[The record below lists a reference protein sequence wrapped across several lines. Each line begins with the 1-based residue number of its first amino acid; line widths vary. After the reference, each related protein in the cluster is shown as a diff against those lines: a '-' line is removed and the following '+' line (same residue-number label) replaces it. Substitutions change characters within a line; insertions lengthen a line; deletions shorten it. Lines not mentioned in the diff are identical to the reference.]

1 MTTISTSEFVGA
13 CKTYLAQAWNQIV
26 ESQSTDGPTVEPLS
40 EHPDLAA
47 NIRACLTS
55 KIKTYHYVL
64 PTQLLAKAVDHSL
77 NAQSLQ
83 VAHDTAG
90 SFDARTIAHEV
101 IVPFDQANYRVL
113 GGSPEPYVN
122 NPVRVP
128 AITSNYQAQQ
138 KNKND
143 WSKLITVLDAV
154 QKADD
159 PNFTQIVFEQV
170 LLEVYKLLS
179 NVHVIYPT
187 PNRISLS
194 ISQSLLEEFLST
206 ASGGERMEAV
216 CTALFQTIAQEFGIF
231 DTVNRHKVNAADA
244 STGMLADIECL
255 LDGEVVLLIEVKDR
269 SLRLVQLDSKLDQ
282 ARSRQITELLFLTK
296 KGAETDEE
304 ESTEIAQR
312 VQSEFASGQN
322 IYITSFPDFAVG
334 VLILFG
340 ERGRRAFVLKIGA
353 ELDRVNAGIS
363 HRRAWSQ
370 LLKTV

>member
-1 MTTISTSEFVGA
+1 MTSTSTSEFIHV
-13 CKTYLAQAWNQIV
+13 CKVYLEQAWNRVV
-26 ESQSTDGPTVEPLS
+26 ESQSADGPIVEPLKDRL
-40 EHPDLAA
+40 DLMAD
-47 NIRACLTS
+47 IRACLTS

-64 PTQLLAKAVDHSL
+64 PTQLLAKSVDQSL

-83 VAHDTAG
+83 VAYDTAG
-90 SFDARTIAHEV
+90 SFDARTVAHEV

-128 AITSNYQAQQ
+128 AITVEYQAQQ
-138 KNKND
+138 KNKAD
-143 WSKLITVLDAV
+143 WSKLIAVLEAV
-154 QKADD
+154 QEAD
-159 PNFTQIVFEQV
+159 NAGFTQMVFDQV
-170 LLEVYKLLS
+170 LLEIYRLLS
-179 NVHVIYPT
+179 DVQVIYPT
-187 PNRISLS
+187 PNRISLPAT
-194 ISQSLLEEFLST
+194 QTLLEEFLST
-206 ASGGERMEAV
+206 TSGGERMEAV

-255 LDGEVVLLIEVKDR
+255 LNGEAVLLIEVKDR
-269 SLRLVQLDSKLDQ
+269 SLRLMQLDSKLDQ
-282 ARSRQITELLFLTK
+282 VRSRQITELLFLTR
-296 KGAETDEE
+296 KGAETFQEE
-304 ESTEIAQR
+304 GTEITNR

-322 IYITSFPDFAVG
+322 IYITNFPDFALG

-340 ERGRRAFVLKIGA
+340 EKGRKAFVIKIGA

-370 LLKTV
+370 LLKKV